1 MLKGKTEQI
10 AYFDAYH
17 GHIHNPG
24 MGIVSMAVSDH
35 MITGYTKEA
44 RIQGDARKPFTLT
57 REMLDEVAALPYIDN
72 LYIRVGWNDVQ
83 KEQGKLCLSREFE
96 MAVDTARKNG
106 KSWGFRI
113 MQCSPSNPTEHTL
126 PAFLADKLPMFPF
139 YDGCGYGP
147 QPRKFPLYT
156 EEYLKYW
163 DEMLHLLGE
172 KYDSDPALEYG
183 DLSGFGLWGEGH
195 HGTPVVPGGPVV
207 DVETDTP
214 ERTEEV
220 VGKLIRSHQ
229 SAFPLTPMVLNLVLS
244 RYKAGQEAIR
254 EGCWVRR
261 DSYDQWFEA
270 AEADWG
276 LKKRGDAAMIFET
289 VMPGVLEEDSED
301 PAFRRSYRRTPNRM
315 CDYGPSYGVVGFN
328 PLDTLHAD
336 HMMPELFEPFKNRM
350 GYRLRPSIIWKGERT
365 DGKKCLILGMV
376 NDGTAN
382 PPGDILLTAEM
393 EGKKSTVSVN
403 GSCFGDRMHLV
414 ELPLPERVVA
424 REVKLSMELKTGEK
438 IRPARFAAETR
449 SGEAPFTLKIQLEH
463 GEKAEGAQK
472 GW

>member
-10 AYFDAYH
+10 ACFDAYH

-44 RIQGDARKPFTLT
+44 RIQGDARKPFVLT
-57 REMLDEVAALPYIDN
+57 QKMLDEVAALPYIDN

-96 MAVDTARKNG
+96 LAVETARRTG

-113 MQCSPSNPTEHTL
+113 MQCSPSNPTEHTV
-126 PAFLADKLPMFPF
+126 PDFLADKLPMFPF

-172 KYDSDPALEYG
+172 KYDGDLALEYG

-195 HGTPVVPGGPVV
+195 HGTPVEPGGPVV
-207 DVETDTP
+207 DVETDSP

-220 VGKLIRSHQ
+220 VSRLIESHR

-244 RYKAGQEAIR
+244 RYEAGQKAIR

-261 DSYDQWFEA
+261 DSYDKWFEA
-270 AEADWG
+270 SEAGWG
-276 LKKRGDAAMIFET
+276 LERRGDAAMIFET

-301 PAFRRSYRRTPNRM
+301 PAFRRSFRRTPDRM
-315 CDYGPSYGVVGFN
+315 CDYGPAYGVAGFN
-328 PLDTLHAD
+328 PLDTLYAD
-336 HMMPELFEPFKNRM
+336 HLMPELFEPFKNRL
-350 GYRLRPSIIWKGERT
+350 GYRLRPSIVWKGERT

-376 NDGTAN
+376 NDGVAN
-382 PPGDILLTAEM
+382 PPGEILLTAEM
-393 EGKKSTVSVN
+393 EGKKSTVAVN
-403 GSCFGDRMHLV
+403 GSCFGGRMHLV
-414 ELPLPERVVA
+414 ELPLPQVIA
-424 REVKLSMELKTGEK
+424 REVKLSMELRTGGK
-438 IRPARFAAETR
+438 LRPVRFAAETR
-449 SGEAPFTLKIQLEH
+449 TGEAPFTLKIQLEH